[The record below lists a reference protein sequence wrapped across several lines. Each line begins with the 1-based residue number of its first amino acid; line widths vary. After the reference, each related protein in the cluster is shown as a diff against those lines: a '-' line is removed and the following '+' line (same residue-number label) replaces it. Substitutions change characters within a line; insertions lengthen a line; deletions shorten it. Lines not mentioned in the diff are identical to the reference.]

1 MALGDC
7 APLPKLPH
15 SKLSWLGRV
24 YFVKGMNWNI
34 FGGISS
40 YSIIS
45 GIFQHIHYT
54 YEMLINII
62 NVLDLH
68 DVCFMWNGAPYYILA
83 WVPIS

>member
-34 FGGISS
+34 FGGITR

-45 GIFQHIHYT
+45 DIFQHIHYT